1 MTITNQTNPV
11 GSRYESKK
19 SPVIVP
25 QKDGGLFG
33 KSEKIYT
40 TLRLTKTGN
49 NPSVYRKEIYQHEGA
64 KDGGNITQIGTVDE
78 NGTVVL
84 NSQVDYGN
92 AEEEVFLG
100 AVTLQIKNQTKDAE
114 KQIKDKINSDTK
126 ALNKNQE
133 PLNSKKETD
142 STDSPKTKQA
152 SNKGIARKNYG
163 TLFYPSFIQKSN
175 QDKLKITILEFSSR
189 FKGGKNDPKKLSKLG
204 NVSGKPKRSDYG
216 TNRNERG
223 SYLRALRKYKKG
235 KTNLTEV
242 NGSALSL
249 DNRKRLEVDKRLVGH
264 ITLPIPDGV
273 TDQNKVDFGSGTLN
287 ALQVGGAELA
297 LDFLLRGAKQA
308 GETAGDVFKQAVTD
322 KNVQQAIAALLAGSG
337 IGVETNDLLARTQGN
352 INNNNLELLF
362 KGPTL
367 RPFNFSFNFSP
378 RDLDESRQVQRIIR
392 AFKQSSSVQRTPGG
406 LFLAAPNTYK
416 LEFISGKT
424 NKTHA
429 FLPRIKECALLGVNM
444 NYMPENSYMTYDDT
458 SMVAYNMQLA
468 FQELEPIFNDDYDNN
483 DTEDSGL
490 VSTAASPFTGSIGF

>member
-19 SPVIVP
+19 SVVFVP

-40 TLRLTKTGN
+40 TLRLTKTGI
-49 NPSVYRKEIYQHEGA
+49 NPSVYRKEIYQHESA

-78 NGTVVL
+78 DGIVVL
-84 NSQVDYGN
+84 NSQADYGN

-114 KQIKDKINSDTK
+114 KQIKNKINADTK
-126 ALNKNQE
+126 AINKNKA
-133 PLNSKKETD
+133 STD
-142 STDSPKTKQA
+142 SKEDSKDSPKTKQA

-189 FKGGKNDPKKLSKLG
+189 FKGGKKDPKKLSKLG

-223 SYLRALRKYKKG
+223 SYLRAHRKYKKG
-235 KTNLTEV
+235 KTKLTEG
-242 NGSALSL
+242 NGRAISL
-249 DNRKRLEVDKRLVGH
+249 DGRKRLEVDKRLVGH

-287 ALQVGGAELA
+287 TLQVGGAELA

-337 IGVETNDLLARTQGN
+337 IGVDTNDLLARTQGN

-392 AFKQSSSVQRTPGG
+392 AFKQSSSVQKTTGG
-406 LFLAAPNTYK
+406 IFLAAPNTYK
-416 LEFISGKT
+416 LEFKNGRT
-424 NKTHA
+424 NKAHE
-429 FLPRIKECALLGVNM
+429 FLPKIKECALLGVNM
-444 NYMPENSYMTYDDT
+444 NYMPENSYMTYSDS

-468 FQELEPIFNDDYDNN
+468 FQELEPIFNDDYDEN
-483 DTEDSGL
+483 DREQ
-490 VSTAASPFTGSIGF
+490 TGMISMPGNPNTGGNIGF

>member
-1 MTITNQTNPV
+1 MTITNQTNPI
-11 GSRYESKK
+11 GSRYESAK
-19 SPVIVP
+19 SPVFVP

-40 TLRLTKTGN
+40 TLRLTKTGI
-49 NPSVYRKEIYQHEGA
+49 NPSVYRKEIYQHESA

-114 KQIKDKINSDTK
+114 KQIKNKINADTK
-126 ALNKNQE
+126 AINKNKA
-133 PLNSKKETD
+133 STD
-142 STDSPKTKQA
+142 SKEDSKDSPKTKTA
-152 SNKGIARKNYG
+152 TNKGIARKNYG

-189 FKGGKNDPKKLSKLG
+189 FKGGKKDPKKLSKLG

-223 SYLRALRKYKKG
+223 SYLRALRKYKQGKG
-235 KTNLTEV
+235 KTNLTES

-273 TDQNKVDFGSGTLN
+273 TDQNKVNFGSGTLN